1 MRMSLDLMWILCI
14 CMYVYIYM
22 YIYVYTYIY
31 IYIFLYIYIY
41 SYSALGK
48 YASKL
53 LLVDDLGAQIT
64 ECRKLMIRIQLGIPF
79 LTNQE

>member
-1 MRMSLDLMWILCI
+1 
-14 CMYVYIYM
+14 MYVD
-22 YIYVYTYIY
+22 IY
-31 IYIFLYIYIY
+31 IC

-48 YASKL
+48 YATKL